1 MRIIK
6 PTIGGHDGSSF
17 RELLDLWEERG
28 YCEVVAG
35 PPQRGAS
42 YSSDPDSPEAKCWV
56 NEMGDILLY
65 DFPLLDRL
73 KNDYKMC
80 LFSNTYAEGP
90 KNKKWIFWP
99 KHSRLYDELKDSLR
113 KTLPERRYRLGFIGT
128 PTTIQRNHL
137 AQTWHEVCDLFH
149 YDHNKVNHPEYLE
162 YLSQMKYGLCLA
174 GVGPK
179 CLRDVELMGM
189 GTVPVFTQGVS
200 VDYHEPPV
208 ENEHFLYAETP
219 QEALEKINKLTD
231 KDWENLSNNCIE
243 WFERNCSVE
252 GSYNITQEIINEFSS
267 E

>member
-1 MRIIK
+1 MKIIK

-17 RELLDLWEERG
+17 RELLDMWEERG
-28 YCEVVAG
+28 YCEIVSG
-35 PPQRGAS
+35 PSQRSEG
-42 YSSDPDSPEAKCWV
+42 YVSDPDSPEAKCWV
-56 NEMGDILLY
+56 NEVGDILLY

-73 KNDYKMC
+73 QHGYNSC
-80 LFSNTYAEGP
+80 LFANTYKEGP

-99 KHSRLYDELKDSLR
+99 KHSRLYDGLKDTLR
-113 KTLPERRYRLGFIGT
+113 KPFSERKYNLGFIGS

-137 AQTWHEVCDLFH
+137 AQIWHEVCDLFH
-149 YDHNKVNHPEYLE
+149 YDHNKVDHREYLE

-179 CLRDVELMGM
+179 CLSDIELMGM

-219 QEALEKINKLTD
+219 QEVLEKINKLSD
-231 KDWENLSNNCIE
+231 EEWEQMSSNCIK

-252 GSYNITQEIINEFSS
+252 GSYNITKEIIND
-267 E
+267 